1 MPAVRAHSI
10 VYIITVPRPSSLPHS
25 LSSLLHQLSVGE
37 LVSSQPTTL
46 ILSAPYHPSKVY
58 PRFHTDAPFTMAEAS
73 EKQLLGFVPDPANVA
88 NRNVMEWRAIE
99 MSCDFQVPQND
110 SMSPLCLSVH

>member
-1 MPAVRAHSI
+1 
-10 VYIITVPRPSSLPHS
+10 
-25 LSSLLHQLSVGE
+25 
-37 LVSSQPTTL
+37 
-46 ILSAPYHPSKVY
+46 
-58 PRFHTDAPFTMAEAS
+58 MAEAS

-88 NRNVMEWRAIE
+88 NRNVTEWRAIE